1 MNESSIKCV
10 GGVLYGISHPSHV
23 DAFIYTD
30 ITTGMSTKYTKK
42 IMHEQMFFV
51 ADHIDKKFIE
61 QLVIYS
67 IK

>member
-30 ITTGMSTKYTKK
+30 TTTGMSTKYTKK
-42 IMHEQMFFV
+42 IIHGQMFFV
-51 ADHIDKKFIE
+51 ADHIDQKFAE
-61 QLVIYS
+61 QLTLQLL
-67 IK
+67 K